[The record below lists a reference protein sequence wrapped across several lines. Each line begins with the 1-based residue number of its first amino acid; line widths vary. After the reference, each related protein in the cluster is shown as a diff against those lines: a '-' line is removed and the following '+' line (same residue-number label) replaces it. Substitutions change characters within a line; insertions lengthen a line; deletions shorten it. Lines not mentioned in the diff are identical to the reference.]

1 MFGPDL
7 PKTSRHLVLESMSM
21 TLGDVGALL
30 AKDCQRRPPKSLTKE
45 NPRVLRGET
54 CKCRSAVGWAGLQ
67 PGVSCVSRPRAVFQG
82 CLRAYCRSWTG
93 MMGPWMQASASGVGK
108 TAARHR

>member
-1 MFGPDL
+1 MMFGPDL

-45 NPRVLRGET
+45 NPRVLRG
-54 CKCRSAVGWAGLQ
+54 
-67 PGVSCVSRPRAVFQG
+67 
-82 CLRAYCRSWTG
+82 
-93 MMGPWMQASASGVGK
+93 
-108 TAARHR
+108 